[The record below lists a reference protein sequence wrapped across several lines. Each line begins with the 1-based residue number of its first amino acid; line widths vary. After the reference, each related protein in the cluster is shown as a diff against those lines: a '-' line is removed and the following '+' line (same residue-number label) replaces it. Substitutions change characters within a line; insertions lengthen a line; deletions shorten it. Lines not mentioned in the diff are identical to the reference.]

1 MGHRELLLAAA
12 RKLLQ
17 DKGYAHITTRD
28 LVAESGT
35 NLASI
40 GYHFGSKAGLLN
52 AALGEVFEEWTTQLA
67 EVAMADP
74 DASPVARARLT
85 WTTVLRHLEDKRALL
100 LSFVEALAQA
110 DRDPALRDQ
119 LADLQHRV
127 RLRVAELVS
136 ASFGGDPAP
145 QDPRCTAV
153 AGFVLAACDGLAL
166 QWLLDPARAPRPD
179 DLARGLRDLLTL
191 PEHSP

>member
-1 MGHRELLLAAA
+1 MGHRDQLLAAA

-52 AALGEVFEEWTTQLA
+52 AALGSVFEEWTTELVK
-67 EVAMADP
+67 VAM
-74 DASPVARARLT
+74 SGEHETPVERCLRAWSVMLDQ
-85 WTTVLRHLEDKRALL
+85 LPGQRAML

-110 DRDPALRDQ
+110 DRDPDLRAQ
-119 LADLQHRV
+119 LAEIQRGTRDRV
-127 RLRVAELVS
+127 SAVVAESLGS
-136 ASFGGDPAP
+136 TPDDPACRALASFIM
-145 QDPRCTAV
+145 AV
-153 AGFVLAACDGLAL
+153 CDGLAT
-166 QWLLDPARAPRPD
+166 QWLVNPEQSPTGEELRAGLSSMWGRP
-179 DLARGLRDLLTL
+179 
-191 PEHSP
+191 